1 MRAPALAALGIAA
14 YAVFLVA
21 TLPASVA
28 LTAAQRA
35 DPGKFEVREA
45 SGSAW
50 RGNAKVTLVTPSGP
64 VAIDELAW
72 RWRPSR
78 LIAGRLAF
86 HVAAGAP
93 GIDAAYEGARSFT
106 RWEVRDL
113 QAKGTAQA
121 LSLLLPITAAWRP
134 EGQLTLASPQLESD
148 GRELKGNVSVEW
160 RGAAVALSD
169 VRPLGS
175 YRADIQLEG
184 PGARFRVATL
194 QGPLTVTGQGNIAA
208 PGRVT
213 FAGEARPE
221 PASAAA
227 LEPLLKLL
235 GPARPDGARAI
246 EWRAP

>member
-1 MRAPALAALGIAA
+1 MRAPALAVLGIAA

-28 LTAAQRA
+28 LEAVRRA
-35 DPGKFEVREA
+35 DPGKLEVRES

-50 RGNAKVTLVTPSGP
+50 NGVATVTAGGL
-64 VAIDELAW
+64 AIERLEW
-72 RWRPSR
+72 HWKPSR

-86 HVAAGAP
+86 DIKAAAP
-93 GIDAAYEGARSFT
+93 GIGASYEAARTIT
-106 RWEVRDL
+106 RWEVRDA

-121 LSLLLPITAAWRP
+121 LALLLPVVAAWRP
-134 EGQLTLASPQLESD
+134 EGELTLASPQLESD
-148 GRELKGNVSVEW
+148 GREMRGKLSLEW
-160 RGAAVALSD
+160 RNAAVALSD

-175 YRADIQLEG
+175 YRADVELD
-184 PGARFRVATL
+184 GANGKFRVATL
-194 QGPLTVTGQGNIAA
+194 RGPLTITGQGTVSA
-208 PGRVT
+208 PGRVA
-213 FAGEARPE
+213 FGGEARAE

-246 EWRAP
+246 EWRSP